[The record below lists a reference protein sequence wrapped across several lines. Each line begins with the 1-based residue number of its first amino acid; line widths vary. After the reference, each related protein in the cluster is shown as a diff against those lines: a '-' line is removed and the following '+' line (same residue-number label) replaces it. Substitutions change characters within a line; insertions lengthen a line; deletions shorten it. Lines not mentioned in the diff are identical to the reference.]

1 MSSTR
6 PAPEPPAPT
15 TPTRCHGPSPA
26 LAPAAVDRPGLHTV
40 FHGPAPAHPAT
51 AGPAGTRTAT
61 PTPASLT
68 PGSTAAIRTVAT
80 EPSGTAHPRH
90 PAAPTPATPTPAA
103 PTPAAPAPGST
114 VAAGR
119 PAGTRTATPT
129 PAVLTPGST
138 AAVRTGATE
147 PSGTAHPRHPA
158 APTPATPTPAAPAPG
173 STVAAGRPAGDAQ
186 PSRPAA
192 EGPAGAT
199 AAASHALASAGSGGV
214 PAAPG
219 AGAYRRLGE
228 VVPQVRVRC
237 APPRSGRGWIAGAEL
252 VADPA
257 ALRELVA
264 YEARQGLARY
274 GRALRPDVAAGIG
287 LHRFV
292 WAASLLF
299 TLPWFLERR
308 VPLLTPADVS
318 VRRRSGEL
326 TVRPGAFVH
335 LPGDPSAGAA
345 PAGAARAVPDETV
358 LTAELRAALAGF
370 LAPVLAAFRPE
381 VRRGPRVLWAMA
393 TDAVVEG
400 LWHVGG
406 LLGEE
411 ERARTELT
419 ALFTADG
426 PGAPECAPFTPG
438 AGFTAPASDAAPHTE
453 RPERCRAS
461 CCLVYTARVEA
472 MCAGCPRLT
481 RG

>member
-1 MSSTR
+1 MTVSSTR

-15 TPTRCHGPSPA
+15 APTRCHGPSPA
-26 LAPAAVDRPGLHTV
+26 PAPPVT
-40 FHGPAPAHPAT
+40 GPA
-51 AGPAGTRTAT
+51 
-61 PTPASLT
+61 
-68 PGSTAAIRTVAT
+68 
-80 EPSGTAHPRH
+80 SGNTT
-90 PAAPTPATPTPAA
+90 APTPTA
-103 PTPAAPAPGST
+103 PTPTAPAPGT
-114 VAAGR
+114 AAAAR
-119 PAGTRTATPT
+119 RPVTEPAGTGTP
-129 PAVLTPGST
+129 V
-138 AAVRTGATE
+138 
-147 PSGTAHPRHPA
+147 
-158 APTPATPTPAAPAPG
+158 PAPG
-173 STVAAGRPAGDAQ
+173 
-186 PSRPAA
+186 
-192 EGPAGAT
+192 
-199 AAASHALASAGSGGV
+199 ALASPAPGAAGSDGV

-228 VVPQVRVRC
+228 VVPEVRVRC

-264 YEARQGLARY
+264 HEARQGLARY

-287 LHRFV
+287 LHRFA

-326 TVRPGAFVH
+326 TVRPGAFVG
-335 LPGDPSAGAA
+335 LRGGPPAGAA
-345 PAGAARAVPDETV
+345 STGTASAGAARAVPDETA
-358 LTAELRAALAGF
+358 LAAELRAALAGF
-370 LAPVLAAFRPE
+370 LTPVLTAFRPE

-400 LWHVGG
+400 LWYVGG

-411 ERARTELT
+411 ERARAELT
-419 ALFTADG
+419 ALFAADG

-438 AGFTAPASDAAPHTE
+438 AGFTTPASGSLPHTE

-461 CCLVYTARVEA
+461 CCLVYTARIEA
-472 MCAGCPRLT
+472 MCAGCPRLA